1 MNIYSLCPVFKLILK
16 QLTEISLWL
25 RLACDWDYP
34 RLESLNIK
42 LATVTED
49 SEDEDDDEEL
59 LTGDDSLS
67 TMREVEKKETAF
79 K

>member
-1 MNIYSLCPVFKLILK
+1 M
-16 QLTEISLWL
+16 
-25 RLACDWDYP
+25 
-34 RLESLNIK
+34 
-42 LATVTED
+42 TED